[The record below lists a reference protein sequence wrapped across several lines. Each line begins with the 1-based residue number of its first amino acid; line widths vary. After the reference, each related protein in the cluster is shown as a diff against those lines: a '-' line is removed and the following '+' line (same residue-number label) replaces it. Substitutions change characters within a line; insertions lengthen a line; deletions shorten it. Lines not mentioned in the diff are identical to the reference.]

1 MPRVPRPPALDPYL
15 LSLLTASRALPEE
28 ARNELGNPSFE
39 SAQAR
44 ILIVRLSP
52 WKDVDRSSAHL
63 FLFSETR
70 AALPG
75 AFIDFAFLPERQDRE
90 VLQDREILRDREGQT
105 LPWFYGIA
113 SGRSPA
119 DFDLVLVS
127 NAFGLEL
134 VNLGALLTS
143 SGLPTR
149 ASARKGR
156 EDLPILILGGSNAAA
171 CGPLFDEADDSL
183 VDGLFVGEGEGAVG
197 VLAACLTAPGL
208 ARKERLE
215 AAAAKVPGFHP
226 ALHPASPPMKARILR
241 EAPPPLVRPPL
252 LSSPEAGTTRL
263 QITAGC
269 PGLCSFCFEGWDRR
283 PYRERPLAEL
293 IAAARE
299 LKRNTGADK
308 LEVYSFNFNTHEEIA
323 ALIFEL
329 GRIFRRVSLMSQ
341 RLDILAHTPGL
352 LRAELAADKR
362 SFTLGIEGISG
373 RLRAWY
379 RKGLSG
385 AELETLLDGLVA
397 KGIRELKL
405 FYIIA
410 GIEEEEDL
418 EEFRAFTLGLAAR
431 REKSAPGLRIV
442 VSSGWLVRL
451 PRTPLQHAPL
461 ALNPRIL
468 DRITRGLEEAC
479 AEAGIDFRLAAHF
492 DEYCADQLL
501 SLGSGSLLPWLEAC
515 PREGFVYD
523 GSLGREVWPSLEAAA
538 RASGLLGP
546 AFLGEKGPDWRP
558 PLAFLDLDSETL
570 HREYLEAKAWKDR
583 QACLGGD
590 CGGCGACPDGQAMAF
605 ITGHLTGEASPEN
618 VDRITRLTAAK
629 AAFRAVHVD
638 LVLPPGLAGSTPA
651 YKAAW
656 VLRRVLAAGEGSELQ
671 VFEARDSGYAEDG
684 AFGLPGGYTGPTSF
698 ALYGPRTEAVLGLA
712 QKAGYAPST
721 LGPDGLPLAPGRLR
735 LSLAIPRREG
745 PGRDEEALEAFR
757 RWLES
762 LSIAAT
768 ELAAPE
774 GRTFRI
780 SPKDL
785 RKDLVLEAGF
795 AWAGDSTRLLLGLGP
810 KARLTAFLDLLGRRG
825 PGTKV
830 EILPG

>member
-1 MPRVPRPPALDPYL
+1 MPRALRPPALDPYL
-15 LSLLTASRALPEE
+15 ISLLSASRALPEE
-28 ARNELGNPSFE
+28 ARAELANPPFE
-39 SAQAR
+39 SAEAR

-63 FLFSETR
+63 LLFSETR

-75 AFIDFAFLPERQDRE
+75 AFIDLAFLPERHDRE
-90 VLQDREILRDREGQT
+90 VMKDREGQT

-119 DFDLVLVS
+119 DFDLILVS

-134 VNLGALLTS
+134 VNLAALLTT

-171 CGPLFDEADDSL
+171 CGPLFDKADDSL

-197 VLAACLTAPGL
+197 ILAESLTAPGFS
-208 ARKERLE
+208 REERLE
-215 AAAAKVPGFHP
+215 AAAARVPGFHP
-226 ALHPASPPMKARILR
+226 ALHPDAPPIKARILR

-293 IAAARE
+293 VAAARE

-323 ALIFEL
+323 ALILEL

-385 AELETLLDGLVA
+385 AELDALLDGLVA

-418 EEFRAFTLGLAAR
+418 EEFRAFALGLAAR
-431 REKSAPGLRIV
+431 REAAAKGLRIV
-442 VSSGWLVRL
+442 VSAGWLVRL
-451 PRTPLQHAPL
+451 PRTPLQYAPL
-461 ALNPRIL
+461 ALDRRVL
-468 DRITRGLEEAC
+468 DRITSSLGEAC
-479 AEAGIDFRLAAHF
+479 AESGIDFRLAAHF

-501 SLGSGSLLPWLEAC
+501 SLGSGALLPWLEAC
-515 PREGFVYD
+515 PEKGFVYD
-523 GSLGREVWPSLEAAA
+523 GSLGRDVWPSLEAAS

-558 PLAFLDLDSETL
+558 PLAFLDLDPKTL
-570 HREYLEAKAWKDR
+570 HQEYLEAKAWRDR
-583 QACLGGD
+583 PACLGGD
-590 CGGCGACPDGQAMAF
+590 CGGCGACPDGEAIAL
-605 ITGHLTGEASPEN
+605 ITGHRTGEASPEN

-629 AAFRAVHVD
+629 AAFKAVHVD
-638 LVLPPGLAGSTPA
+638 VVLPAGLGGSTPA

-656 VLRRVLAAGEGSELQ
+656 VLRRVLAAGEASELQ
-671 VFEARDSGYAEDG
+671 VFEARDSGFAEDG
-684 AFGLPGGYTGPTSF
+684 DYGLPGGYTGPTSY
-698 ALYGPRTEAVLGLA
+698 ALYGPRAEAVLGLA
-712 QKAGYAPST
+712 KKAGYAPSV
-721 LGPDGLPLAPGRLR
+721 LGPEGLPLAPARLR
-735 LSLAIPRREG
+735 LALAIPRQAG

-757 RWLES
+757 RWLAS
-762 LSIAAT
+762 LSLAAT

-774 GRTFRI
+774 GRAFRI
-780 SPKDL
+780 SPRDL
-785 RKDLVLEAGF
+785 RKDLVLGAQIS
-795 AWAGDSTRLLLGLGP
+795 WAGELSRLVLDLGP

-825 PGTKV
+825 PATKV
-830 EILPG
+830 GILPAEIPRS